1 MPEIEGYRPPDRGE
15 LIPEE
20 PPVELTTEELIIYH
34 ADRLKNEIRDAL
46 DDGKIT
52 VWEALSLGF
61 SVLLAALGI
70 VKRGV

>member
-1 MPEIEGYRPPDRGE
+1 MVDIEGYRPPDRGE
-15 LIPEE
+15 LLPEE
-20 PPVELTTEELIIYH
+20 NPVVLTTEELIIYH

-52 VWEALSLGF
+52 VWEALGLAF
-61 SVLLAALGI
+61 SVLRAALGI